1 MLVKICLHM
10 CVYICAA
17 CLYVYRLECVHV
29 LCAYMCTHMHT
40 LYACAGRANIDISSN
55 KMRTLLS
62 EDTEDDTKS
71 PSWLAPGV
79 SVFKL
84 KGLRVPSHDCLLL
97 RADIQCLHRHG
108 FYSNREGRRSWL
120 HKQCSVGAT
129 VFRNH
134 RMLFCA
140 YSCPSMCMG
149 KMLYTHVLI
158 NAKADI

>member
-1 MLVKICLHM
+1 M
-10 CVYICAA
+10 
-17 CLYVYRLECVHV
+17 R
-29 LCAYMCTHMHT
+29 THMHT
-40 LYACAGRANIDISSN
+40 LYACVGRANIDISSN

-84 KGLRVPSHDCLLL
+84 KGLRVPSHACLLVF
-97 RADIQCLHRHG
+97 ADIQRLHRHG
-108 FYSNREGRRSWL
+108 FYANREGRRSWL
-120 HKQCSVGAT
+120 RKQCSVGAT

-134 RMLFCA
+134 
-140 YSCPSMCMG
+140 CMPILCILLPIHVYA